1 MQTRILG
8 KTGIDVSILG
18 FGAGNIGD
26 PGFSESHCD
35 FLLNTVV
42 DAGIKLID
50 TARSYGLSEERIG
63 KYLKPRRNE
72 IVLSTKVGYGIP
84 GYQDWTP
91 ACIEAGVDYALKLFQ
106 TDRIDIV
113 HLHSCPLPVLM
124 QEGLIDALNRAV
136 AKGKIRVAAY
146 SGDNAPFD
154 WALQSEQFQ
163 SLQSSINICDQ
174 RVIDQLPIAQEK
186 GIGIIAKRSLANT
199 PWRDT
204 PRPNDE
210 AAEEYRH
217 RWKSMELNLDEQ
229 EAAEVALRFVAFLPG
244 VHSCLIASTNPE
256 HIQQNIR
263 TIERGPLPAE
273 TFARIR
279 SAFEPHREDWKGM
292 V

>member
-8 KTGIDVSILG
+8 KTGIAVSILG

-26 PGFSESHCD
+26 PNFSESQSD
-35 FLLNTVV
+35 FLLNSVM
-42 DAGIKLID
+42 DAGINLID

-63 KYLKPRRNE
+63 KYLKQRRNE

-91 ACIEAGVDYALKLFQ
+91 AIIEAGIDYALRLFQ

-124 QEGLIDALNRAV
+124 QEGLIDSLNRAV
-136 AKGKIRVAAY
+136 TRGKIRVAAY

-154 WALQSEQFQ
+154 WALQSGRFQ

-174 RVIDQLPIAQEK
+174 RAIDALPVSQAA
-186 GIGIIAKRSLANT
+186 GIGMIAKRSLANA
-199 PWRDT
+199 PWRDI
-204 PRPNDE
+204 PNPNDE
-210 AAEEYRH
+210 AAEEYRR
-217 RWKSMELNLDEQ
+217 RWKELQLNLDE
-229 EAAEVALRFVAFLPG
+229 EAAEVALRFVAYLPG
-244 VHSCLIASTNPE
+244 LHSCLIASTNPE

-263 TIERGPLPAE
+263 IVERGPLPAE
-273 TFARIR
+273 TVARIR
-279 SAFEPHREDWKGM
+279 SAFEPDWKGM

>member
-8 KTGIDVSILG
+8 DTGISVSILG

-26 PGFSESHCD
+26 PNFSESHCD
-35 FLLNTVV
+35 FLLNSVV
-42 DAGIKLID
+42 DSGINLID
-50 TARSYGLSEERIG
+50 SARSYGLSEERIG
-63 KYLKPRRNE
+63 KYLKQRRNE

-124 QEGLIDALNRAV
+124 QEGVIDALNRAV
-136 AKGKIRVAAY
+136 TSGKIRVAAY
-146 SGDNAPFD
+146 SGDNVPFD
-154 WALQSEQFQ
+154 WALQSGRFQ
-163 SLQSSINICDQ
+163 SLQSSVNICDQ
-174 RVIDQLPIAQEK
+174 RGIDALPIAQAA
-186 GIGIIAKRSLANT
+186 GIGMVAKRSLANA
-199 PWRDT
+199 PWRDI
-204 PRPNDE
+204 PNPNDE
-210 AAEEYRH
+210 AAEEYRR
-217 RWKSMELNLDEQ
+217 RWKQMELNLNE
-229 EAAEVALRFVAFLPG
+229 EAAEVALRFVAYLPG
-244 VHSCLIASTNPE
+244 LHSCLIASTSPE

-263 TIERGPLPAE
+263 IVERGPLAAE
-273 TFARIR
+273 TVAQIR